1 VLSFLSSLLFASLLG
16 VAIPPP
22 VTISDAEVPKYL
34 NNLELSEWG
43 RSKRLFEA
51 GQSRLQ
57 KGQSMMNAPA
67 ISLEGSFKESPE
79 VVKARAQKVIDEGQT
94 QMAQAATSLG
104 RLRSVA
110 NTRFLEETKTITLTG
125 ESDFR
130 KWDIALSLSAV
141 RLQKASRDMGFKEN
155 HLVGSIQFLFDNRGL
170 RSRSLTDALRTTW
183 NKLDAGFLA
192 NQPLGG
198 YRLTSGP
205 SSRQPPSLSSDW
217 KTPRGPR
224 ETSIIWAELYSVSP
238 DNSSAL
244 LFVCLADASTM
255 QVVASEFYLTTFGPT
270 ISTSKY
276 KSARFYLRDE
286 KSFLPRLS
294 KAGGVNTSL
303 ANQRMGESI
312 LRQILV
318 RFPEIRIT
326 SRVSLAALFSEVE
339 EGWDMGMT
347 KSQLG
352 FSADPQGQ
360 GEAKWL
366 YLVQKKASP
375 SSANLEIV
383 GPLTLELEP
392 LETSKPKP

>member
-1 VLSFLSSLLFASLLG
+1 MLSFLSSLLFASLLG
-16 VAIPPP
+16 VSTPPP
-22 VTISDAEVPKYL
+22 ASISDTEVPKYL

-43 RSKRLFEA
+43 RSRRLFEA

-57 KGQSMMNAPA
+57 KGQSMMNAP
-67 ISLEGSFKESPE
+67 IVNLEGSFKESPE
-79 VVKARAQKVIDEGQT
+79 VAKARAQKVIEEGQA
-94 QMAQAATSLG
+94 QMAQAATSLS
-104 RLRSVA
+104 RLRNVA
-110 NTRFLEETKTITLTG
+110 NARYLEETKMITLTG
-125 ESDFR
+125 ASDFR

-170 RSRSLTDALRTTW
+170 RSRSLTDVLRATW

-198 YRLTSGP
+198 YRLASGS

-217 KTPRGPR
+217 KTPRGPC
-224 ETSIIWAELYSVSP
+224 ETSIIWAELYSISP

-255 QVVASEFYLTTFGPT
+255 QVVASEFYLTTFGPS
-270 ISTSKY
+270 ILSPKY
-276 KSARFYLRDE
+276 KSACFSLRDE
-286 KSFLPRLS
+286 KSFVPRLS
-294 KAGGVNTSL
+294 KMGGAYASL
-303 ANQRMGESI
+303 ASQRMGESI

-318 RFPEIRIT
+318 RFPEIRINA
-326 SRVSLAALFSEVE
+326 SVSIAALFSAVE
-339 EGWDMGMT
+339 DGWDSGVI

-352 FSADPQGQ
+352 LSADPQGQ
-360 GEAKWL
+360 SETKWVF
-366 YLVQKKASP
+366 LVQKRAP
-375 SSANLEIV
+375 LSSANLDIV

-392 LETSKPKP
+392 IETSKAKP